1 MAGAGN
7 GRGRRRHTVRGG
19 TLRAVPAPHP
29 LMKSTDRLGVS
40 EGSMRMSH
48 PYVLSS
54 RPAPSSYEYVYRLGS
69 LDDVTTAHAAMQRPV
84 TSSAHRE
91 CHVRIMTMA
100 PGLGP
105 HGTARP
111 VSVFRNWCRGV
122 RLPLE
127 ALSPGSS
134 GSPCAAVARPS
145 AANTV
150 PAAGCVGW
158 PVLGPRSISATDAEG
173 ASAAAARRRR
183 SSRVAF
189 GQDGTKAL
197 RFLPTTVPQI
207 YFWIKPWQPARRRA
221 PPRGPAGRARAFVAA
236 FAWRERS
243 P

>member
-1 MAGAGN
+1 
-7 GRGRRRHTVRGG
+7 
-19 TLRAVPAPHP
+19 
-29 LMKSTDRLGVS
+29 MKSTDRLGVS
-40 EGSMRMSH
+40 EGSMRMSQ

-91 CHVRIMTMA
+91 CQVRIMTMA

-127 ALSPGSS
+127 ALCPGSS

-145 AANTV
+145 AADTV

-158 PVLGPRSISATDAEG
+158 PVLGPRSISAKDAEG
-173 ASAAAARRRR
+173 APAAAATRRR
-183 SSRVAF
+183 SSA
-189 GQDGTKAL
+189 GTGP
-197 RFLPTTVPQI
+197 RRCVSCQPQC
-207 YFWIKPWQPARRRA
+207 RRSILGSSHGSR
-221 PPRGPAGRARAFVAA
+221 PVAGRGREAQQAARGRS
-236 FAWRERS
+236 WRRSHGGSAIRDGLGALLPSCFPGDERVQHRWRS
-243 P
+243 AEGICK